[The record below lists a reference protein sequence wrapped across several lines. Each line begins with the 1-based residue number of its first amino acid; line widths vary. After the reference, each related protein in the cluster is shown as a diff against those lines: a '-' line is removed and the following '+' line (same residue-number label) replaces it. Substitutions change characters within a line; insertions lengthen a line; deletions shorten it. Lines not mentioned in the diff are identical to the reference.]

1 MLPPIAMTVV
11 QALLFLTLPLLAI
24 TLARRV
30 KALGWLSPVLL
41 AYLFGMVLA
50 NVPGI
55 PLDADLSGAFTEA
68 AVPLAIPLLLFS
80 TDFVGWVRYA
90 RSAVVSF
97 VIACVSV
104 GIMALVGGLLFA
116 GATDESWKIA
126 GMLVGVYTGGTPNLL
141 SIGLALDVRQE
152 TYILVNAADVVVS
165 GVYLLFLLSIAKS
178 FLGKFLPPFRPQG
191 TGEMATFSA
200 THTEGA
206 STTPRPWR
214 GMLLGFGLSAL
225 ILAASVGVA
234 VLVRGSMDVAW
245 VILGITTLGI
255 AASFVPRIRGLPGT
269 ESLGNY
275 FILVFCVAI
284 GSLTNFANL
293 FQSGGVILAITA
305 FVVGGTL
312 VLHYALCALFRV
324 DVDTAII
331 TSTAA
336 VFGPAF
342 VPIMAEALDN
352 KTVLLSG
359 LTTGLVGYAVAN
371 YLGIAVAYLLK

>member
-1 MLPPIAMTVV
+1 MLSSIV
-11 QALLFLTLPLLAI
+11 QGLLFVALPLLAI
-24 TLARRV
+24 YLARRV

-41 AYLFGMVLA
+41 AYLFGMILA
-50 NVPGI
+50 NTPGI
-55 PLDADLSGAFTEA
+55 RVDAGLSDTFTQA

-90 RSAVVSF
+90 RSAVLSF

-104 GIMALVGGLLFA
+104 GIMAFAGGLLFA
-116 GATDESWKIA
+116 HATDETWKIA

-141 SIGLALDVRQE
+141 SIGLALDVKQE
-152 TYILVNAADVVVS
+152 TYILLNAADVVVS

-178 FLGKFLPPFRPQG
+178 FLGKFLPAFRPQG
-191 TGEMATFSA
+191 TDEVATFSA
-200 THTEGA
+200 TQPDGA
-206 STTPRPWR
+206 QTSSRPWR
-214 GMLLGFGLSAL
+214 GMLVGFGLSVV
-225 ILAASVGVA
+225 ILAVSVGVA
-234 VLVRGSMDVAW
+234 FAVRGNMDVAW

-255 AASFVPRIRGLPGT
+255 AASFVPRIRTLPGT

-284 GSLTNFANL
+284 GSLTNFGHL
-293 FQSGGVILAITA
+293 FQSGGIILGITA

-312 VLHYALCALFRV
+312 LLHYALCALFRI

-342 VPIMAEALDN
+342 VPPIAEALDN
-352 KTVLLSG
+352 KTILLSG

-371 YLGIAVAYLLK
+371 YLGIALAYLLRGL

>member
-1 MLPPIAMTVV
+1 MIALIV
-11 QALLFLTLPLLAI
+11 QSLLFLALPLLAI
-24 TLARRV
+24 TLAHRV
-30 KALGWLSPVLL
+30 KALSWLSPVLL

-50 NVPGI
+50 NTPGL
-55 PLDADLSGAFTEA
+55 PVDAGLSDTFTQA
-68 AVPLAIPLLLFS
+68 TVPLAIPLLLFS

-104 GIMALVGGLLFA
+104 GIMAFVGGLLFA
-116 GATDESWKIA
+116 TATDETWKIA

-152 TYILVNAADVVVS
+152 TYILLNAADVVVS

-178 FLGKFLPPFRPQG
+178 FLGKFLPAFRPQG
-191 TGEMATFSA
+191 ADAFQTFSA
-200 THTEGA
+200 THTQGA
-206 STTPRPWR
+206 STSSRPWR
-214 GMLLGFGLSAL
+214 GMLLGFGLSVL

-234 VLVRGSMDVAW
+234 LAVRGEMDIAW
-245 VILGITTLGI
+245 IILGITTLGI
-255 AASFVPRIRGLPGT
+255 AASFVPRIRTLPAT

-275 FILVFCVAI
+275 LILVFCVAI
-284 GSLTNFANL
+284 GSLTNFSLL
-293 FQSGGVILAITA
+293 FQSGGTILAITA
-305 FVVGGTL
+305 FVVAGTL
-312 VLHYALCALFRV
+312 VLHYGLCALFRI

-336 VFGPAF
+336 IFGPAF
-342 VPIMAEALDN
+342 VPPMAEALDN
-352 KTVLLSG
+352 KTILLSG

-371 YLGIAVAYLLK
+371 YLGIAVAYLLR